1 MSCEKCKQRREAARK
16 ALLESVTG
24 VKSAAAKIVK
34 AVAKTTLTQKRGSK
48 DE

>member
-1 MSCEKCKQRREAARK
+1 MSCEKCKQRRAAARK

-34 AVAKTTLTQKRGSK
+34 AVAKTQTPEKRGSK

>member
-24 VKSAAAKIVK
+24 VKSAAVKIVK
-34 AVAKTTLTQKRGSK
+34 AVAKTTSTEKRGSK

>member
-16 ALLESVTG
+16 ALIDSAVGLKSVA
-24 VKSAAAKIVK
+24 VKMVEAIAKPSTK
-34 AVAKTTLTQKRGSK
+34 KRGST

>member
-24 VKSAAAKIVK
+24 VKSATAKIVK
-34 AVAKTTLTQKRGSK
+34 AVAKTTSTKNRGSK